1 MAFTVEDFSGLLR
14 LLQEHPEW
22 RAQLRA
28 VLLGEELLSLPRLLR
43 ELGEEVRQ
51 LTEAHRRGEERLARL
66 EEAQIRSEE
75 RLARL
80 EEAQIRSEERLAR
93 LEEAQI
99 RSEERLARLEE
110 AVLELARAQRT
121 MQEDFGRRLELLQR
135 NQDRFAQVVGATA
148 EARMVP
154 TVKRWLESRGLVVL
168 DPVLAWSLDGLT
180 EFDGVTR
187 AQGPQGV
194 VWVLVSAKVRLQ
206 PGDVYDLANTLRR
219 AEVRRRL
226 EQEGVKAPVWPVV
239 FGLTAERRVVQ
250 VAKELGVGLL
260 LEGQGEVVAP
270 RPLETLAP

>member
-14 LLQEHPEW
+14 LLHEHPEW

-28 VLLGEELLSLPRLLR
+28 ILLGEELLSLPQLLR
-43 ELGEEVRQ
+43 ELADEVRR

-80 EEAQIRSEERLAR
+80 EEAQIRSEGRLAR

-121 MQEDFGRRLELLQR
+121 MQDDFGRRLELFQR

-168 DPVLAWSLDGLT
+168 DPILAWSLDGLT

-194 VWVLVSAKVRLQ
+194 VWVLVSAEVRLQ

-219 AEVRRRL
+219 VEVRRRL
-226 EQEGVKAPVWPVV
+226 EEEGVEAPVWPVV

-250 VAKELGVGLL
+250 AAKELGVGLL
-260 LEGQGEVVAP
+260 LESQGEVVPP
-270 RPLETLAP
+270 RPLEALAP